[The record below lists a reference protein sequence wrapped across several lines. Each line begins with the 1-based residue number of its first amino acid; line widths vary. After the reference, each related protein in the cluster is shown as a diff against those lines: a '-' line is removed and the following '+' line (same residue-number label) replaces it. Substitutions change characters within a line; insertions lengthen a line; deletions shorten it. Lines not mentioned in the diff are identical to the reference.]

1 MEDEEKVVAKTT
13 VNKKTSTTN
22 KTTPKVTTKTTAKKT
37 AKKTEEV
44 LEKDSVAFNKLQEEN
59 KAMQEQMKQMEK
71 MMREL
76 SDKMVEVKPS
86 PVTAKTE
93 YGDVEKELQANEY
106 VKVVSLVDGLLN
118 LWTEPNHKGRLYG
131 FNKFGQQKDIQYSD
145 VAGILDNQEKF
156 VNQGCFY
163 VLDKRVIERHYLSE
177 AYETFLNKEMIERLL
192 ESDSKSDYKLFKSTS
207 DKQKEIIIRLYIEKV
222 YNLEEDEIDFNKIEF
237 FTKNSGKN
245 VKEMLEEF
253 KSAKSDK

>member
-1 MEDEEKVVAKTT
+1 MEDKEKVVAKTT
-13 VNKKTSTTN
+13 LNKKTSTTN
-22 KTTPKVTTKTTAKKT
+22 KTASKTPAKTTV
-37 AKKTEEV
+37 KKTEEV
-44 LEKDSVAFNKLQEEN
+44 SEKDNVAFDKLQEEN

-76 SDKMVEVKPS
+76 SDKMVEAKSVPTVVKP
-86 PVTAKTE
+86 E
-93 YGDVEKELQANEY
+93 YNDVEKEDKELQANEY
-106 VKVVSLVDGLLN
+106 VKVISLVDELLN

-156 VNQGCFY
+156 VSQGCLY

-177 AYETFLNKEMIERLL
+177 IYETFLNKEMIERLL
-192 ESDSKSDYKLFKSTS
+192 ESDIKSDYELFKSTS
-207 DKQKEIIIRLYIEKV
+207 DKQKEIIIRLYIEKASK
-222 YNLEEDEIDFNKIEF
+222 LEEDEIDFNKIEF